1 MFFLSIP
8 QDNARGAKGCAECGS
23 HSGEEDVDFRPT
35 DWFCSRLDG
44 CGSWQGGLQ
53 VLITII
59 KQGQLYWIH
68 VNNGGNFILKF
79 ASGSQ
84 AYCLFAWVEVIC
96 IFFRQGE
103 KSDSTFIVLS
113 GRLRSVIMKEDGK
126 KELIGEY
133 GRGDLIGV
141 VRIIMVG
148 EKDRWWI
155 EWWKLWMCELSKLF
169 SLLVSS

>member
-1 MFFLSIP
+1 MWLTQWWRGCRLSS
-8 QDNARGAKGCAECGS
+8 D
-23 HSGEEDVDFRPT
+23 
-35 DWFCSRLDG
+35 RLILLSTG
-44 CGSWQGGLQ
+44 WLWKLAGRSTGNL
-53 VLITII
+53 LITII